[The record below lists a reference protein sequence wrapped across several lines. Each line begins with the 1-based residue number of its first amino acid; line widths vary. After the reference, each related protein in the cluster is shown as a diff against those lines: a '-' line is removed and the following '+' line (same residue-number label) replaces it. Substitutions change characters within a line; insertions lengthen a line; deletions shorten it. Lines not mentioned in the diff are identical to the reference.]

1 MADDRDAG
9 QVLPLAAAMVAV
21 VAAALIAL
29 VPLARALEDR
39 ARARTAAD
47 AAALAGVSGGEDAAR
62 RLAAAD
68 GGRLVRFTPEGA
80 GGTEVVVVVQV
91 GRASVTARAGIV
103 VGAPPS
109 VRSSGG
115 PVQAAR

>member
-1 MADDRDAG
+1 MADERDAG

-47 AAALAGVSGGEDAAR
+47 AAALAGAAGGEAAAR

-68 GGRLVRFTPEGA
+68 GGRLVRFTPAGS
-80 GGTEVVVVVQV
+80 GGTEVVVVVRV
-91 GRASVTARAGIV
+91 GRVAATARAGIV
-103 VGAPPS
+103 VTTAPS
-109 VRSSGG
+109 VESPGG
-115 PVQAAR
+115 PPRAAR